1 MAIVQKR
8 NHIITWNEKLEI
20 QMIIFN
26 HLYVCQGGGGGGG
39 GGSLIQ
45 LLPTSLMVIHK
56 LINKPFRVTCL

>member
-20 QMIIFN
+20 QMIILN

-39 GGSLIQ
+39 GGGHWFNCY
-45 LLPTSLMVIHK
+45 LPVLWSYT
-56 LINKPFRVTCL
+56 N

>member
-26 HLYVCQGGGGGGG
+26 HLYVCQGGGGWGGG
-39 GGSLIQ
+39 
-45 LLPTSLMVIHK
+45 
-56 LINKPFRVTCL
+56 RVTDSTVTYQSYGHTQTNQ